1 MGTLTKDTFKILKY
15 NQRNGF
21 IFTLLF
27 RLITTPLYLLALN
40 AGLKFALKM
49 ADYSYLT
56 VSNIGL
62 FLIKPWT
69 AVTIAALL
77 ILGILVL
84 LLEAGCL
91 ITLYQ
96 GAFYFRKLNLWQI
109 LAGGLSKLLDELR
122 RKNWQLGLLVL
133 ADYFITNVYL
143 IYRVFTHVKPINFVT
158 TEILRQP
165 LGRMALAAVILM
177 LLLIVLPGLYTFHAC
192 MVEQK
197 RFRDGYLKSWW
208 LLRRR
213 IFEVLPLMFCYYG
226 LAILALWMLYGFC
239 VLITAIAVTLFTDNR
254 LALAVL
260 PAACDWI
267 ELVLI
272 FFSSML
278 LAVGKFGA
286 VSVQYFRFNSRI
298 TRKAAAIGYEGKP
311 FGNRKTAGLIMAA
324 ASALCLMSL
333 FYVLRNGS
341 VITGDMLSEIQITA
355 HRGSS
360 NEAPEN
366 TMAALHKAVNDLADY
381 AEIDVQETRDGI
393 VVLGHDYTLNRVAGV
408 NRSIS
413 SYDYEDLVKLDVGSW
428 FSDEYKEERIPTL
441 KEVME
446 YCKGKI
452 NLNIEIKNMGEDSNL
467 PDKVMQ
473 LIEEYQM
480 EEQCVVTST
489 RFSYLVRIKK
499 ADPQIRTGYIISA
512 AYGDFYSSDS
522 IDFISLR
529 SSFINERLVEAAHEK
544 GKAVH
549 AWTVNGKS
557 EMERMKM
564 LGVDNI
570 ITDYPILAREIIYR
584 EAATESLL
592 EYLQLVLK

>member
-27 RLITTPLYLLALN
+27 RLVTAPLYLLALN
-40 AGLKFALKM
+40 AGLEFALKR

-56 VSNIGL
+56 ASNIGS

-69 AVTIAALL
+69 AAIIAALL
-77 ILGILVL
+77 ILGILMM
-84 LLEAGCL
+84 LLETGCL

-109 LAGGLSKLLDELR
+109 LAGGLSKLLDEIR
-122 RKNWQLGLLVL
+122 RINWQLGLLVL
-133 ADYFITNVYL
+133 ADYFITNLYL

-158 TEILRQP
+158 SELLRQP
-165 LGRMALAAVILM
+165 WGRVLLAAST
-177 LLLIVLPGLYTFHAC
+177 LLILFFVIPGIYVFHIC

-197 RFRDGYLKSWW
+197 RFRDSYLKSWW

-213 IFEVLPLMFCYYG
+213 IFEVLPLMLVYYG
-226 LAILALWMLYGFC
+226 TAILALWALYGFC
-239 VLITAIAVTLFTDNR
+239 VLLTAVAVTLFTDNR

-278 LAVGKFGA
+278 LAVGKYGT

-298 TRKAAAIGYEGKP
+298 SRKAAAIGYEGKP
-311 FGNRKTAGLIMAA
+311 FGNRKTAGIIVSAA
-324 ASALCLMSL
+324 TVLCLLSL

-366 TMAALHKAVNDLADY
+366 TMAALRKAVDDLADY
-381 AEIDVQETRDGI
+381 AEIDVQETKDGI
-393 VVLGHDYTLNRVAGV
+393 VVLGHDFTLNRVAGL
-408 NRSIS
+408 NRTIG
-413 SYDYEDLVKLDVGSW
+413 SYDYDDLVRLDVGTW
-428 FSDEYKEERIPTL
+428 FSDEYKGEYIPTL
-441 KEVME
+441 QEAME

-452 NLNIEIKNMGEDSNL
+452 NLNIEIKNLGEDSDI
-467 PDKVMQ
+467 PKKVVQ
-473 LIEEYQM
+473 LIDEYQM
-480 EEQCVVTST
+480 KEQCVVTST

-499 ADPQIRTGYIISA
+499 ADPHIRTGYIISA
-512 AYGDFYSSDS
+512 AYGNFYSSDS
-522 IDFISLR
+522 IDFISIR

-544 GKAVH
+544 GKTVH

-570 ITDYPILAREIIYR
+570 ITDYPILAREIVYR
-584 EAATESLL
+584 EAATENLL
-592 EYLQLVLK
+592 EYLRLVLK

>member
-1 MGTLTKDTFKILKY
+1 MGTLTKDTFKILRY
-15 NQRNGF
+15 NQRNGL

-27 RLITTPLYLLALN
+27 RLVTAPLYLFALN
-40 AGLKFALKM
+40 TGLKFSLKM

-56 VSNIGL
+56 ASNIGS
-62 FLIKPWT
+62 FLMKPWT
-69 AVTIAALL
+69 VVMIAALL
-77 ILGILVL
+77 ILGILTM
-84 LLEAGCL
+84 LLETGCL

-96 GAFYFRKLNLWQI
+96 GAFYYRKLTLWQI
-109 LAGGLSKLLDELR
+109 FAGGISKLYDEIR

-133 ADYFITNVYL
+133 ADYFITNLYL
-143 IYRVFTHVKPINFVT
+143 VYRVFTHVKPINFVT
-158 TEILRQP
+158 SELLRRP
-165 LGRMALAAVILM
+165 WGRVM
-177 LLLIVLPGLYTFHAC
+177 LISSVLLILFFVVPGLYVFHTC
-192 MVEQK
+192 MIEQK

-213 IFEVLPLMFCYYG
+213 IFEVLTLMLCYYG
-226 LAILALWMLYGFC
+226 AVILAFFVLYGFC
-239 VLITAIAVTLFTDNR
+239 VFLTAVAVTLFTDNR

-278 LAVGKFGA
+278 LAVGKYGA
-286 VSVQYFRFNSRI
+286 VSVQYFRFNSRMS
-298 TRKAAAIGYEGKP
+298 RKAAAIGYEGKP
-311 FGNRKTAGLIMAA
+311 FGNRKTAGIIMASA
-324 ASALCLMSL
+324 AVLCLLSL

-341 VITGDMLSEIQITA
+341 VITGDMLSEMKITA

-366 TMAALHKAVNDLADY
+366 TMAALRKSVDDLADF
-381 AEIDVQETRDGI
+381 AEIDVQETKDGI
-393 VVLGHDYTLNRVAGV
+393 VVLGHDYTLNRVAGI
-408 NRSIS
+408 NRTIASFRYDDLS
-413 SYDYEDLVKLDVGSW
+413 SLDVGSW
-428 FSDEYKEERIPTL
+428 YSEEYRGENIPTL
-441 KEVME
+441 KEAME
-446 YCKGKI
+446 YCKGRI
-452 NLNIEIKNMGEDSNL
+452 NLNIEIKNVGDKSDL
-467 PDKVMQ
+467 PDKVRK
-473 LIEEYQM
+473 LIEEYKM
-480 EEQCVVTST
+480 EDQCVVTSS

-499 ADPQIRTGYIISA
+499 ANSQIRTGYIISA

-529 SSFINERLVEAAHEK
+529 SSFINERLVEAAHKK

-592 EYLQLVLK
+592 EYLRLVLK